1 MASVSK
7 AFCASALGILMDDF
21 EHGRNVTPLPLTLME
36 FSWHTPVQDILP
48 GEWKLMD
55 EWASR
60 KANLKDI
67 LSHVSGL
74 PR

>member
-1 MASVSK
+1 
-7 AFCASALGILMDDF
+7 MDDF
-21 EHGRNVTPLPLTLME
+21 EHGRNVTPLPPTLTE